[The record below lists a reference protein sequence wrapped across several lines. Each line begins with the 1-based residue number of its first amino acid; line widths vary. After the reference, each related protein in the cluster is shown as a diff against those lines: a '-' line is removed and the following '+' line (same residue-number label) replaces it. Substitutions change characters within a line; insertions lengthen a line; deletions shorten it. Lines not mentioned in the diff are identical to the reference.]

1 MIDTSILIVFIPT
14 FFLVSIIP
22 GLCMTFSM
30 TLGMTIGFRR
40 TFYMIWGELVGLAV
54 VAISAVVGV
63 AAIMLNYSFL
73 FSIFKVIAGL
83 YLFYLGIKMWCSRSK
98 MAAVDNQITGVTQ
111 ASGLCLAGQ
120 GFLMA
125 VSNPKAWAFLMS
137 LLPPFIDPKLKLIP
151 QLSILVCIILITEFC
166 CLVIYAIGGNALG
179 NFLYKSGNIHLMNRI
194 TGTIMFA
201 LGVWLMLS

>member
-1 MIDTSILIVFIPT
+1 MIDISILLVFIPT
-14 FFLVSIIP
+14 FFFVSIIP

-40 TFYMIWGELVGLAV
+40 TFYMIWGELIGVAV

-73 FSIFKVIAGL
+73 FSIFKVVAGL
-83 YLFYLGIKMWCSRSK
+83 YLFYLGIKMWRSK
-98 MAAVDNQITGVTQ
+98 GKVKTVDTQLDGAAQV
-111 ASGLCLAGQ
+111 SGLCLAGQ

-137 LLPPFIDPKLKLIP
+137 LLPPFIDPNLKLIP
-151 QLSILVCIILITEFC
+151 QLSILVCIILCTEFC
-166 CLVIYAIGGNALG
+166 CLVMYARGGSALG
-179 NFLYKSGNIHLMNRI
+179 NFLYKKGNIHLMSRI

-201 LGVWLMLS
+201 LGCWLILG